1 MSQSNEP
8 DILVSTNNG
17 ILKIILN
24 KPRKKNAISA
34 SMYKQIGDIINESAK
49 NDNVRMLVLT
59 GVGDFFTSGNEFN
72 VALLEDVEKSVRK
85 FKEFVDAVI
94 KCPKLLVAIVNGPAI
109 GIGVTVLALF
119 DIVYA
124 SEKAYF
130 NTPFSKLGLI
140 AECCSSYTFP
150 RLMGRSKA
158 GEMLYFCHKM
168 SAEEAKEYGLISK
181 IYQSD
186 SVNEV
191 WKYLETIVATMSF
204 ETIHATKMLIKR
216 WDLNTLLKVNEDEV
230 EELKKRYA
238 SEDLMN
244 RVAAFLSRKSKM

>member
-1 MSQSNEP
+1 MSQSE
-8 DILVSTNNG
+8 DIVVSINNG
-17 ILKIILN
+17 ILKIVLN
-24 KPRKKNAISA
+24 KPKKKNALSLK
-34 SMYKQIGDIINESAK
+34 MYKELGDVINDSSK
-49 NDNVRMLVLT
+49 NDDIQMVVLT
-59 GVGDFFTSGNEFN
+59 GTGDFFTSGNEFN
-72 VALLEDVEKSVRK
+72 VSLLENTKRSVQT

-94 KCPKLLVAIVNGPAI
+94 KCNKLLVAIVNGPAI

-130 NTPFSKLGLI
+130 NTPFAKLGLI
-140 AECCSSYTFP
+140 AESCSSYTFP

-168 SAEEAKEYGLISK
+168 SAEEARECGLISK
-181 IYQSD
+181 IYKSD
-186 SVNEV
+186 SVDQV
-191 WKYLETIVATMSF
+191 WKHLEIIVTTMSF
-204 ETIHATKMLIKR
+204 ETIQATKALMKR
-216 WDLNTLLKVNEDEV
+216 WDQNTLLKVNEEEV
-230 EELKKRYA
+230 KELEKRYV